1 MLCVKHQCDCDVIIN
16 MYLGLKDL
24 KSNKRYIFLYEL

>member
-16 MYLGLKDL
+16 MYLGLKDTYFCMNSSI
-24 KSNKRYIFLYEL
+24 KP